1 MVIVVREVGAQAE
14 RAVVSKG
21 DESLGVNEQ
30 GGRLQCAPAIILKL
44 PLLAPCHL
52 GVVLDHTTLI
62 YPLHFSSLHQPLPG
76 DQRSTSA
83 NANHSPRRP
92 ATCVMPLT
100 FLPHPTPA
108 FSVHC
113 PTLPT
118 ASLAQPPSDIASLL
132 MTAPSLQHP

>member
-1 MVIVVREVGAQAE
+1 MDIVVREVGAQAE

-21 DESLGVNEQ
+21 DDSLGVNEHQ

-52 GVVLDHTTLI
+52 GVVLGHTTLI
-62 YPLHFSSLHQPLPG
+62 YPLHFSSLQCISRY
-76 DQRSTSA
+76 QATSVPPVPMLITVQDA
-83 NANHSPRRP
+83 PP
-92 ATCVMPLT
+92 PCVMPLT

-118 ASLAQPPSDIASLL
+118 TSCADQPPTSPLS
-132 MTAPSLQHP
+132 